1 MSGLRVTMMRMKKQ
15 QPDNRSKGERGSV
28 IIMATIFMVLIF
40 LMIGMVLD
48 LSRIYMIRA
57 EVQNAADAAALTA
70 ARELNAGTTGIDD
83 GIAKAQQIVNTQGF
97 GKRTVVISNI
107 SYAVDLDGT
116 YIPAYDV
123 NDPSVN
129 ANAAKA
135 QAANIRFVKV
145 TTQPVT
151 LSMLFAV
158 GALGASRSESRDA
171 VAGLSVE
178 LDGVCDFFP
187 MAVSLTNPT
196 PTIGTVFTLTFT
208 KGTGAKCPPTV
219 GGSDA
224 KLCDQEYIVLEVPQI
239 NGNGCPETAKLAAG
253 LPNFCKKLG
262 DTINMTPS
270 SNVNNGPRCAGDGVN
285 TRMNGND
292 GDGVY
297 PTGYGQPALSAANF
311 PPDANIRTNIT
322 YQQYKDGTAVTTP
335 NPNGPGSPDRR
346 LLVSPI
352 LTPGVYPNY
361 TTNINHWGVFF
372 IKNRANVPQGNCDE
386 AAGCGALEV
395 EYIGKTNVAA
405 SGSPSCGSELT
416 TVVLYK

>member
-1 MSGLRVTMMRMKKQ
+1 MHVEKQ
-15 QPDNRSKGERGSV
+15 EPDNRRKSERGSV

-40 LMIGMVLD
+40 LMIGMVID

-57 EVQNAADAAALTA
+57 ETQNAADAAALTA
-70 ARELNAGTTGIDD
+70 ARQLNAGSTGIDAA
-83 GIAKAQQIVNTQGF
+83 IAKAQEIVNTQGF
-97 GKRTVVISNI
+97 GKRNVVIARIAFAEELN
-107 SYAVDLDGT
+107 GT
-116 YIPAYDV
+116 YIPAYDSS
-123 NDPSVN
+123 DPGVTPT
-129 ANAAKA
+129 AAKA
-135 QAANIRFVKV
+135 VAADISFVRV
-145 TTQPVT
+145 TTQPVS
-151 LSMLFAV
+151 LGVLFAV
-158 GALGASRSESRDA
+158 GALGTSRSESREA
-171 VAGLSVE
+171 VAGVSVE

-196 PTIGTVFTLTFT
+196 PALGTVFTLTFT

-239 NGNGCPETAKLAAG
+239 TGNGCPETAKLAAG

-270 SNVNNGPRCAGDGVN
+270 SNVNNGPRCAGEGVN
-285 TRMNGND
+285 TRMNGNE
-292 GDGVY
+292 GNGVY
-297 PTGYGQPALSAANF
+297 PNGYSNALVPGTF
-311 PPDANIRTNIT
+311 PPDSNIQTDIT
-322 YQQYKDGTAVTTP
+322 YEQYKQGTAVTTP
-335 NPNGPGSPDRR
+335 NPNGPGKAERR
-346 LLVSPI
+346 LLISPI

-372 IKNRANVPQGNCDE
+372 MKNRANVPNGVCDE

-405 SGSPSCGSELT
+405 SGAPSCGSELT
-416 TVVLYK
+416 TVVLYR